1 VAGMG
6 RRLMPMSDLGARR
19 RIFFGLSVLR
29 RLPLGWAPVDGLT
42 AAVAVA
48 RGLQL
53 AYLSVAAL
61 LADAL

>member
-1 VAGMG
+1 
-6 RRLMPMSDLGARR
+6 MSDLRARR
-19 RIFFGLSVLR
+19 RSFFGLSVLR